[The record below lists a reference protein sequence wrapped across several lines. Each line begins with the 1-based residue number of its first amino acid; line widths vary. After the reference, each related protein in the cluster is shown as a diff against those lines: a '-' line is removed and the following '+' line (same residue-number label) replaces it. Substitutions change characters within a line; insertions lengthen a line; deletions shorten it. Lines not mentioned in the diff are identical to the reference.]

1 MAATSYKVAFVDGSE
16 AVVERRPVHTLRAER
31 LTTPT
36 MGMQEQVLLM
46 LWAAATGGKGKLS
59 DFETWVETVEDWERV
74 EAPVA
79 DPPQGS
85 SSSPA

>member
-1 MAATSYKVAFVDGSE
+1 MAAKSYKVTFVDGEE
-16 AVVERRPVHTLRAER
+16 AVVERRPVHQLRAER

-59 DFETWVETVEDWERV
+59 DFEDWVETVEDWDPIK
-74 EAPVA
+74 APAA